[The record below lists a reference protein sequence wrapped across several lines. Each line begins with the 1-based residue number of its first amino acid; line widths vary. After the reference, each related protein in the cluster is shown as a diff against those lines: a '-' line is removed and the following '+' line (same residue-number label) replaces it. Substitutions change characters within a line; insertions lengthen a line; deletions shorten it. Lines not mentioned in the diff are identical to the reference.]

1 MAATPAAVAE
11 ATMTELTEA
20 PTAAAH
26 AFALDPAQEDLR
38 ARAHALAS
46 EQFAPRSLE
55 WEQTGAFPWENLKA
69 LAQAG
74 LLGVTIPAEHGGM
87 GGSWMEGGLVLEEIA
102 RACWVTAMA
111 SLGEIGVQSQA
122 LAAYGSDEVR
132 SKYLPRIAAGELIC
146 SVCITEEQAGS
157 DIFAMT
163 TTARD
168 DGEQVVV
175 NGGKAL
181 ISRGDVAGLFV
192 VYVKWSEDPGA
203 RPIGAVLVPR
213 DTPGL
218 TIDEGRETLG
228 GEKLYALSFDDCR
241 IPASYVLAREDGFK
255 KMLSAFNGQRCL
267 NAAISVGLAQGA
279 QDAAVKYV
287 KERMQGGKAL
297 AEHQGIQWMIADNE
311 LEIQA
316 ARLLVWR
323 AAAAASGGF
332 PTRTEAALAKVV
344 SNEMALRVT
353 DRVVQLFG
361 GHGWLKEFPAER
373 YLRWA
378 RYGPLGGGT
387 PQIQRTAIA
396 REVLK

>member
-1 MAATPAAVAE
+1 MLEQELTPASD
-11 ATMTELTEA
+11 
-20 PTAAAH
+20 TAAS
-26 AFALDPAQEDLR
+26 FALSPAQAELRER
-38 ARAHALAS
+38 ARALVTR
-46 EQFAPRSLE
+46 ERFAERSLE
-55 WEQTGAFPWENLKA
+55 WEQTGAFPWDNIRA
-69 LAQAG
+69 LAAEG
-74 LLGVTIPAEHGGM
+74 LLATTIPVEHGGN
-87 GGSWMEGGLVLEEIA
+87 GGSWMEGALVLEEIA

-122 LAAYGSDEVR
+122 LAAYGSEEVR
-132 SKYLPRIAAGELIC
+132 AKYLPQIAAGDLIC
-146 SVCITEEQAGS
+146 SVCITEEEAGS
-157 DIFAMT
+157 DIFSMSTIAV
-163 TTARD
+163 D
-168 DGEQVVV
+168 DGDEVVV

-192 VYVKWSEDPGA
+192 VYVRWSQDPGM
-203 RPIGAVLVPR
+203 RPIGAVLIPR

-228 GEKLYALSFDDCR
+228 GEKLYALSFDECR
-241 IPASYVLAREDGFK
+241 IPANYVLAREDGFK
-255 KMLSAFNGQRCL
+255 RMLTAFNGQRCL
-267 NAAISVGLAQGA
+267 NAAISIGLAQGA
-279 QDAAVKYV
+279 QDAGVAYV
-287 KERMQGGKAL
+287 KQRVQGGKAL

-311 LEIQA
+311 LEIQS
-316 ARLLVWR
+316 ARQLVWR

-332 PTRTEAALAKVV
+332 PSRHEAALAKVV

-361 GHGWLKEFPAER
+361 GHGWLKELPAER

>member
-1 MAATPAAVAE
+1 MSELATHETSAAS
-11 ATMTELTEA
+11 
-20 PTAAAH
+20 
-26 AFALDPAQEDLR
+26 FALSAEQEELRSR
-38 ARAHALAS
+38 ARALV
-46 EQFAPRSLE
+46 EREGFAERSLE
-55 WEQTGAFPWENLKA
+55 WEQTGEFPWANVKA
-69 LAQAG
+69 LAGEG
-74 LLGVTIPAEHGGM
+74 LLATTIPVEHGGN
-87 GGSWMEGGLVLEEIA
+87 GGSWMEGALVLEEIA

-132 SKYLPRIAAGELIC
+132 AKYLPQIASGDLIC

-157 DIFAMT
+157 DIFSMSTIAT
-163 TTARD
+163 D
-168 DGEQVVV
+168 DPDSGEVVV

-192 VYVKWSEDPGA
+192 VYVRWSQDPGM
-203 RPIGAVLVPR
+203 RPIGAVLIPR

-228 GEKLYALSFDDCR
+228 GEKLYALSFDTCR
-241 IPASYVLAREDGFK
+241 IPASYVLARENGFK
-255 KMLSAFNGQRCL
+255 KMLTAFNGQRCL

-279 QDAAVKYV
+279 QDAAVAYV
-287 KERMQGGKAL
+287 KQRVQGGKAL

-311 LEIQA
+311 IEIQS
-316 ARLLVWR
+316 ARQLVWR

-332 PTRTEAALAKVV
+332 PNRHDAAIAKVV

-373 YLRWA
+373 FLRWA

>member
-1 MAATPAAVAE
+1 MLEQEQTQERVS
-11 ATMTELTEA
+11 
-20 PTAAAH
+20 
-26 AFALDPAQEDLR
+26 FALSPAQEELRER
-38 ARAHALAS
+38 ARVLAQA
-46 EQFAPRSLE
+46 EFAPRSLE
-55 WEQTGAFPWENLKA
+55 WEQTGAFPWDNLKA
-69 LAQAG
+69 LAAEG
-74 LLGVTIPAEHGGM
+74 LLATTIPAEYGGN
-87 GGSWMEGGLVLEEIA
+87 GGSWMEGALVLEEIA

-111 SLGEIGVQSQA
+111 ALGEIGVQSQS
-122 LAAYGSDEVR
+122 LAAYGSEEVR
-132 SKYLPRIAAGELIC
+132 ARYLPQIAAGELIC
-146 SVCITEEQAGS
+146 SVCVTEEEAGS
-157 DIFAMT
+157 DIGAT
-163 TTARD
+163 ITTATD
-168 DGEQVVV
+168 DGDEVVV

-192 VYVKWSEDPGA
+192 VYVRWSQDPGV
-203 RPIGAVLVPR
+203 RPIGAVLIPR

-228 GEKLYALSFDDCR
+228 GEKLYALRFEDCR
-241 IPASYVLAREDGFK
+241 IPASYVLARENGFK
-255 KMLSAFNGQRCL
+255 KMLTAFNGQRCL

-279 QDAAVKYV
+279 QDAAVAYAKRRV
-287 KERMQGGKAL
+287 VQGGKVL

-311 LEIQA
+311 IEIQS

-323 AAAAASGGF
+323 AAAAAAGGF
-332 PTRTEAALAKVV
+332 PTRHEAAIAKVV
-344 SNEMALRVT
+344 ANEMALRVT